1 MNAAAGREQSGAR
14 RPPGQKRAVFE
25 QGKIAQHFA
34 RRKLSKNEKIEILQ
48 KRERSWQNGSKE
60 KSIGIFSGWL

>member
-1 MNAAAGREQSGAR
+1 MLRQEENKVEQEGH
-14 RPPGQKRAVFE
+14 PGQKRAVFE

-48 KRERSWQNGSKE
+48 KRERSWQNGNKE
-60 KSIGIFSGWL
+60 KSIGIFSRWL